1 MAIVCPK
8 CGRQYD
14 VVLFDF
20 QSYLRCDCGYKIT
33 KDDLHRCYIKSAH
46 VYVLIPARY
55 GATRFPGKPLAMWQ
69 DKPLIQHVY
78 ECALKSPLPEA
89 VVVATDDDR
98 IARCVEGFGGQV
110 VMTATHPSG
119 TDRLA
124 EASNLLNLSPTDIVV
139 NVQGDM
145 PLFHPEII
153 EEVARPLLKDPLLPM
168 ATLAQEI
175 TVKEDI
181 TDPNCVKVVF
191 SPTGRALYFSRSPIP
206 YDRDKKGTSYYK
218 HLGIYAYRKAFLDK
232 YVKLSQ
238 TPLEETEKLEQLR
251 VLEHGYPIYVA
262 ITKHQACDIN
272 VPEDLK
278 RLEKDRSWMK

>member
-33 KDDLHRCYIKSAH
+33 KDDLHRRYIKSTH
-46 VYVLIPARY
+46 VYVIIPARY
-55 GATRFPGKPLAMWQ
+55 GATRFPGKPLATWQ

-78 ECALKSPLPEA
+78 ECALKSPLPKA

-98 IARCVEGFGGQV
+98 IARCVESFGGQV
-110 VMTATHPSG
+110 VMTADTHPSG
-119 TDRLA
+119 TDRVA
-124 EASNLLNLSPTDIVV
+124 EASSLLNISPTDIVV

-145 PLFHPEII
+145 PFFHPEII
-153 EEVARPLLKDPLLPM
+153 EEVACPLLKDTLLPM

-175 TVKEDI
+175 TVEGDI
-181 TDPNCVKVVF
+181 TDPNCVKVAF
-191 SPTGRALYFSRSPIP
+191 SPTGRALYFSRAPIP
-206 YDRDKKGTSYYK
+206 YDRDKKGVVYYK

-232 YVKLSQ
+232 YVKLPQ
-238 TPLEETEKLEQLR
+238 TPLEATEKLEQLR

-262 ITKHQACDIN
+262 VTKYQAFDIN

-278 RLEKDRSWMK
+278 KLEELASY

>member
-1 MAIVCPK
+1 MAIICPN

-33 KDDLHRCYIKSAH
+33 KEDLHRRYIKSAP
-46 VYVLIPARY
+46 VYVIIPARY
-55 GATRFPGKPLAMWQ
+55 GATRFPGKPLALWQ

-78 ECALKSPLPEA
+78 ECALKSPLA
-89 VVVATDDDR
+89 KTVVVATDDDR
-98 IARCVEGFGGQV
+98 IARCVENFGGRV
-110 VMTATHPSG
+110 VMTASTHPSG

-124 EASNLLNLSPTDIVV
+124 EASNLLNLSSTDIVV

-145 PLFHPEII
+145 PLFHPAII
-153 EEVARPLLKDPLLPM
+153 EEVASPLLKDNFLPM
-168 ATLAQEI
+168 STLAQEI
-175 TVKEDI
+175 TTKEDI

-191 SPTGRALYFSRSPIP
+191 TPTGRALYFSRSPIP
-206 YDRDKKGTSYYK
+206 HDRDRKGVIYYK
-218 HLGIYAYRKAFLDK
+218 HLGIYAYRKVFLDK

-238 TPLEETEKLEQLR
+238 TPLEAAERLEQLR

-262 ITKHQACDIN
+262 VTKHQAFDIN
-272 VPEDLK
+272 VPEDLEK
-278 RLEKDRSWMK
+278 LEKLSS